1 MLPYS
6 LHLAGILP
14 SGAFIYIYILCCILS
29 QIDAHSS
36 AFVAVARTDRD
47 ANGRTTTKKMCVFL
61 SAIYK
66 FDEQIRECLIVCP
79 LIIGTHVADDNAHA
93 HAPKHSWTPTGTKC
107 LSHAS
112 LLAFA
117 CQASFFG
124 AQTTHSYNANTRRK
138 VSSEHIKQKNRN
150 KKNIPRF
157 TLFSFIF
164 LSSRIASVCICSS
177 HVRIAAQT
185 QKSLSVLFPSFTYL
199 IQMSI
204 KHKYMFTRINN
215 ASREDRNKL
224 RNRTKF

>member
-1 MLPYS
+1 MANPISVALQLTPCRYFTIGRIHIHIHIV
-6 LHLAGILP
+6 LYFVTNRRALIR
-14 SGAFIYIYILCCILS
+14 
-29 QIDAHSS
+29 
-36 AFVAVARTDRD
+36 FVAVARTDRD

-150 KKNIPRF
+150 KKTFHVLRCSRSFSYRVASPAYAYALRTYVSLHKHKNRF
-157 TLFSFIF
+157 LFFF
-164 LSSRIASVCICSS
+164 HRSRI
-177 HVRIAAQT
+177 
-185 QKSLSVLFPSFTYL
+185 SF
-199 IQMSI
+199 
-204 KHKYMFTRINN
+204 RW
-215 ASREDRNKL
+215 A
-224 RNRTKF
+224 